1 MAIPLLVTA
10 FTITRPAPLPN
21 PSSTLQP
28 AFDSAAAIALAR
40 DLAAVY
46 PDRSPGSPGAPGA
59 ARWVE
64 DKLDELGIQSETD
77 TFEANIPGRGDTTL
91 RNVVAV
97 VPGRSRDAILVVAH
111 RDSTRGQ
118 PGLNDNASGTGA
130 LLELARGYAPSRTGV
145 GGGVSPNHTIVFV
158 STDAGAYGHLGARR
172 VAESSSYADRI
183 VAVLVLDSIAS
194 GDAPRLELAGRGPR
208 SPAPVVVAT
217 TAARLA
223 DQTGSDPA
231 GPGVLAQLL
240 DLGFPFSLYEQ
251 SAFLDRR
258 LSAVTVTTEESR
270 SASEPSEA
278 TIDSERVGQVG
289 RAAESVIASLDAG
302 LDVARGTATYLYVQG
317 RVIQGWALAFLYI
330 TLLIPFLLAL
340 ADLLA
345 RLRARRAPFAG
356 AVRSY
361 LRRLGFWLWAG
372 FVFGLLGLLGAW
384 PGGEP
389 VVVNPAA
396 EVAGH
401 WPRLGIAVC
410 VAVVLGSWVIARRRL
425 VRHEPVGH
433 DEEIAGLAVPLAA
446 VAIIALVLI
455 ATNPYALL
463 FVLPSAHAWLW
474 LIDARRA
481 AGWLRALLVVA
492 GLAGPLLVLVS
503 FAARFGLGLDAP
515 WYLAVLV
522 AIGYVPLL
530 DVVLSL
536 AWLAAAAQ
544 VIAVASGRYA
554 PYPAREHRPARGA
567 IGHAVAGFRGA
578 RKERLEK

>member
-1 MAIPLLVTA
+1 M
-10 FTITRPAPLPN
+10 
-21 PSSTLQP
+21 
-28 AFDSAAAIALAR
+28 
-40 DLAAVY
+40 
-46 PDRSPGSPGAPGA
+46 
-59 ARWVE
+59 
-64 DKLDELGIQSETD
+64 
-77 TFEANIPGRGDTTL
+77 L

-111 RDSTRGQ
+111 RDSTRGH

-130 LLELARGYAPSRTGV
+130 LLELARAYAPSRTGV
-145 GGGVSPNHTIVFV
+145 GGGVSPNHTIVLA
-158 STDAGAYGHLGARR
+158 STDAGVYGHLGALRI
-172 VAESSSYADRI
+172 ADSSPYADRI
-183 VAVLVLDSIAS
+183 VAVLVLDSIGS
-194 GDAPRLELAGRGPR
+194 SDPPRLEIAGRGPR

-223 DQTGSDPA
+223 EQTGDEPDT
-231 GPGVLAQLL
+231 PGVLAQLL

-251 SAFLDRR
+251 SAFLDRQ
-258 LSAVTVTTEESR
+258 LSAVTITTEGSR
-270 SASEPSEA
+270 PASEPA
-278 TIDSERVGQVG
+278 AARIDGERVGQIG
-289 RAAESVIASLDAG
+289 RAAESVVASLDAG

-317 RVIQGWALAFLYI
+317 RVIQGWALSFLYV
-330 TLLIPFLLAL
+330 TLLVPFLLAL

-361 LRRLGFWLWAG
+361 VRRLGFWLWAG
-372 FVFGLLGLLGAW
+372 AVFALLGLLGAW
-384 PGGEP
+384 PSGEP

-396 EVAGH
+396 EAAGH

-410 VAVVLGSWVIARRRL
+410 VVVVLGSWVIARRRL
-425 VRHEPVGH
+425 VRHGPVGH

-446 VAIIALVLI
+446 IAAIAFVLI
-455 ATNPYALL
+455 ATNPYALI
-463 FVLPSAHAWLW
+463 FILPSAHAWLW

-481 AGWLRALLVVA
+481 AGWIRALLVIA
-492 GLAGPLLVLVS
+492 GLAGPLLLLAS
-503 FAARFGLGLDAP
+503 FATRFGLGLDAP

-522 AIGYVPLL
+522 AIGYVPILG
-530 DVVLSL
+530 VILSL